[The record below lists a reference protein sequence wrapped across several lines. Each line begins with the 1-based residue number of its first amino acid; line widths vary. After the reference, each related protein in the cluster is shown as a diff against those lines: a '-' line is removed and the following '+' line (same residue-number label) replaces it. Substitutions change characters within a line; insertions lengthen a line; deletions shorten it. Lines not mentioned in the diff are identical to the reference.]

1 MSKTNFTRKYK
12 ESNHLT
18 PQDIVNQ
25 TQRCM
30 AGSFLS
36 KVNTRTNTVIT
47 NIVNNVRIIPG
58 LTSVK
63 PNVRKYISIKNTTN
77 LKANSIIVLT
87 IISPPTPNLLCS
99 YLSLR

>member
-1 MSKTNFTRKYK
+1 
-12 ESNHLT
+12 
-18 PQDIVNQ
+18 
-25 TQRCM
+25 M

-36 KVNTRTNTVIT
+36 KANTRTNTVIT
-47 NIVNNVRIIPG
+47 NIANIANSVRIIPG

>member
-1 MSKTNFTRKYK
+1 
-12 ESNHLT
+12 
-18 PQDIVNQ
+18 
-25 TQRCM
+25 M

-36 KVNTRTNTVIT
+36 KENTQTNTVIT
-47 NIVNNVRIIPG
+47 NIANNVRIIPG